1 MTLFSPAVLERYFVR
16 FAGYADIEV
25 ISIGDI
31 EAVAAARQQLM
42 ARGVR
47 KAETLASGR
56 VTYVEGLA

>member
-1 MTLFSPAVLERYFVR
+1 MTLFSPAVMERYHVR
-16 FAGYADIEV
+16 FAGHSDIEV

-31 EAVAAARQQLM
+31 EAISAARHQLM

-56 VTYVEGLA
+56 VTYVEAL